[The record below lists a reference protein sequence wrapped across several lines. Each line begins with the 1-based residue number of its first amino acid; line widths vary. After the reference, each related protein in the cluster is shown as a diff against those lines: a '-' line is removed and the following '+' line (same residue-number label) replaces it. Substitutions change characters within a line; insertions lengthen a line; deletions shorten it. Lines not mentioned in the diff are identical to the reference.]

1 MPVTLSAR
9 LPSVSIGTTQEPA
22 HPAETLGG
30 LDSTTATTATDM
42 LDSIAQPAPVD
53 SRKCVLRLD
62 ARSLALVE
70 FLIGHATTPVGKS
83 ATAYIVAVREKVAA
97 PAEPVVF
104 KRTQLAEI
112 TVTGDRAITA
122 GEIAAQPSRFAGFA
136 AWASCSLVVAADYTP
151 TPPGLLAIGTGAADN
166 SHELIVDTLGASFLE
181 IWVTNAAGSQG
192 VAVDYRQA

>member
-1 MPVTLSAR
+1 MGMAR
-9 LPSVSIGTTQEPA
+9 
-22 HPAETLGG
+22 H
-30 LDSTTATTATDM
+30 
-42 LDSIAQPAPVD
+42 
-53 SRKCVLRLD
+53 
-62 ARSLALVE
+62 
-70 FLIGHATTPVGKS
+70 KS
-83 ATAYIVAVREKVAA
+83 
-97 PAEPVVF
+97 
-104 KRTQLAEI
+104 EI

-166 SHELIVDTLGASFLE
+166 SHELIVDTVGASFLE